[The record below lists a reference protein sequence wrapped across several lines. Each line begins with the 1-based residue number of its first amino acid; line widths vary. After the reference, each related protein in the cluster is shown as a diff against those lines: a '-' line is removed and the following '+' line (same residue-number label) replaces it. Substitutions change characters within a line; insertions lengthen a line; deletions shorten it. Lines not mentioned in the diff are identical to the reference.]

1 MTNRDILLIH
11 ENMRPIIAALE
22 PANKVHCLW
31 AAADSEDFLTKGPGQ
46 AVRVVVTAGDNRIDP
61 SLLQRLPQLRLIACV
76 GSGYSGIDVDWCMRN
91 DVAVIA
97 ATGVN
102 ADDVA
107 DYALGLAI
115 AAWRG
120 IVADDQFIRG
130 GSWLTANRLPSRR
143 SMKGNTAGIVGF
155 GAIGRALAPRLAALG
170 MDVRWW
176 GPRDQ
181 PGAAFVRSA
190 SLLQLARDSR
200 LLVICC
206 RADVSSTGMIDREVI
221 DALGPEGVLVN
232 VSRGSVVDETA
243 LVDALRERRLGQAA
257 LDVFATEPTP
267 LDRWADVPNVIL
279 TPHSAGLTVDTLR
292 RMIRLTVDRIDDFF
306 SSDPERRNAMLR
318 QAGVRSSS
326 SG

>member
-11 ENMRPIIAALE
+11 ENMRPIIGALE

-31 AAADSEDFLTKGPGQ
+31 AEKDPEAFLTKGAGQ
-46 AVRVVVTAGDNRIDP
+46 AVRVIVTAGNNSIEK
-61 SLLQRLPQLRLIACV
+61 SLLQRLPQLQLIACV
-76 GSGYSGIDVDWCMRN
+76 GSGYSGIDVDWCTRN
-91 DVAVIA
+91 EIAVIA
-97 ATGVN
+97 ATGGN

-130 GSWLTANRLPSRR
+130 GRWVAANRLPSRR
-143 SMKGNTAGIVGF
+143 SMKGNIAGIVGF

-176 GPRDQ
+176 APRDQ
-181 PGAAFVRSA
+181 PGVAFARSE

-200 LLVICC
+200 LLMICC
-206 RADVSSTGMIDREVI
+206 RADASTEGMIDREVI

-243 LVDALRERRLGQAA
+243 LIDALHERRLGQAA

-267 LDRWADVPNVIL
+267 PERWADVPNVIL
-279 TPHSAGLTVDTLR
+279 TPHSAGLTLDTLK
-292 RMIRLTVDRIDDFF
+292 RMIQLTVERINDFLG
-306 SSDPERRNAMLR
+306 SDPERRNAMLR
-318 QAGVRSSS
+318 QAGVRSPG